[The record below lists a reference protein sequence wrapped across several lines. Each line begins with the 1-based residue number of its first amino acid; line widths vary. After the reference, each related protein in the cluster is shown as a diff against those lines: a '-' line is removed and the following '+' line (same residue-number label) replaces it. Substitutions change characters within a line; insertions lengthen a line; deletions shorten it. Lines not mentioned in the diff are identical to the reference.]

1 LEHIQ
6 YSRKSQG
13 VDDSLARDIA
23 MRWEA
28 NASVYRASEYPQSV
42 GQLRDPERI
51 RTGLGAMIEKECEGL
66 RGDPEREARAW
77 LEKLA
82 EADRRRDGYIDLA
95 AEGIIE
101 RDELRARL
109 AQSSK

>member
-1 LEHIQ
+1 
-6 YSRKSQG
+6 
-13 VDDSLARDIA
+13 

-28 NASVYRASEYPQSV
+28 NASVYRASEYPNLLASS
-42 GQLRDPERI
+42 GI
-51 RTGLGAMIEKECEGL
+51 RTGLGAMIEECEGL
-66 RGDPEREARAW
+66 CGDPERETRAW

-95 AEGIIE
+95 AEGILE

-109 AQSSK
+109 AQGSRDPRDGPAEARGPRRAQER

>member
-1 LEHIQ
+1 
-6 YSRKSQG
+6 
-13 VDDSLARDIA
+13 
-23 MRWEA
+23 
-28 NASVYRASEYPQSV
+28 
-42 GQLRDPERI
+42 
-51 RTGLGAMIEKECEGL
+51 MIGKECEGL

-95 AEGIIE
+95 AEGILE